1 MRNPPLE
8 IDGASVLSVASLGYR
23 TTQGRT
29 RHIVEGK
36 EMEGFGGLIIA
47 KYSSDPGFYLFYCD
61 SDWNVITDTYHDS
74 MANAIDQ
81 AGFEFGDVIFSEV
94 S

>member
-8 IDGASVLSVASLGYR
+8 IDGASVLSVASLGDGI
-23 TTQGRT
+23 TQGRT
-29 RHIVEGK
+29 RHIVGGREV
-36 EMEGFGGLIIA
+36 ERFGGLIIA
-47 KYSSDPGFYLFYCD
+47 KYSSDPGFYLFHCD

-74 MANAIDQ
+74 MANAIAQ
-81 AGFEFGDVIFSEV
+81 AEFEFGDVIFIEV